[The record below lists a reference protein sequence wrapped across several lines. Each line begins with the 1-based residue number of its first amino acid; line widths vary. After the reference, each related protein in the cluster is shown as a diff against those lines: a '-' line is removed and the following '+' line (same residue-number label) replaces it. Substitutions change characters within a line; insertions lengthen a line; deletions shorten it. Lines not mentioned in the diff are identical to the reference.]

1 MPLNDFLTASEL
13 AREMGTGQSTIRFWL
28 NRFSRWLPHIVDQG
42 QKRYTQES
50 LATLLVIA
58 EKIDSGML
66 PTEIETHLDDRD
78 FNAQKEAENLKKEAD
93 SVGKQSLGLVES
105 LLGTMATLQERMATA
120 QERRAGAE
128 EKKALAMERRAE
140 AEEKK
145 ALAMNAIAT
154 ALKGMEQGVLPGSS
168 PAHAMVDAT
177 RAIAMEELSALEPDP
192 GMGDLVKDTDDL
204 SQLVEDKP
212 GAQDFPETTEPLDDL
227 SLLVEEETAPL
238 DDLSLLVAE
247 ETAPLD
253 DLSLLVEE
261 EAAPLDDLSLL
272 VAEETA
278 ALDDLSLLVAE
289 EAAPLDDLSLLVAE
303 EAAPLD
309 DLSLLVAE
317 EAAPLDDLS
326 LLVEEEA
333 APLDDLSLL
342 VEEKPVPLDDL
353 GLLVEEKPIPLDDL
367 GLLVTEESNIR
378 PTITPEENFEQY
390 KSEIINIIIR
400 LKTEGLSVEET
411 TRRFN
416 SEGILNLKGKSRW
429 SSKAI
434 AQIYKFIEAVKK

>member
-66 PTEIETHLDDRD
+66 PTEIETHLDDRA

-105 LLGTMATLQERMATA
+105 LLGTMATLQERVATA

-145 ALAMNAIAT
+145 AMAMNAIAT
-154 ALKGMEQGVLPGSS
+154 ALKEMDHGVLPGLS
-168 PAHAMVDAT
+168 PGAMVDAT
-177 RAIAMEELSALEPDP
+177 RAIAMEDLSALEPGP
-192 GMGDLVKDTDDL
+192 GMGDLVRDTDDL

-212 GAQDFPETTEPLDDL
+212 GAQDFRETTEPLDDL
-227 SLLVEEETAPL
+227 SLLVAEVTAPLDDLSLLVAEETAPLDDLSLLVAEETAPLDDLSLLVAEETAPLDDLSLLVAEETAPLDDLSLLVAEETAPL

-261 EAAPLDDLSLL
+261 KS
-272 VAEETA
+272 
-278 ALDDLSLLVAE
+278 
-289 EAAPLDDLSLLVAE
+289 
-303 EAAPLD
+303 
-309 DLSLLVAE
+309 
-317 EAAPLDDLS
+317 
-326 LLVEEEA
+326 
-333 APLDDLSLL
+333 
-342 VEEKPVPLDDL
+342 VPLDDL
-353 GLLVEEKPIPLDDL
+353 GMLVEEKP
-367 GLLVTEESNIR
+367 SIR
-378 PTITPEENFEQY
+378 PTITPKENFEQY

-411 TRRFN
+411 TQRFN
-416 SEGILNLKGKSRW
+416 SEGILNLKGKSQW